1 MSIAS
6 SLNPTMFS
14 SRNAVSPA
22 SSGIPPGVFGVI
34 RTLGFRRLAVIVA
47 IPLAL
52 AVIDCQS
59 VQAAGHGKLD
69 QLFERLADPEERDWK
84 IIEQE
89 IRRLWAQSGSPTADL
104 LLKRGSEAMRRGDYD
119 SALAHLTALVDSTPD
134 FAEGWNRRAT
144 LFYLTQRFSLS
155 VSDIERT
162 LALEP
167 RHFGAMSGLA
177 TIFIRLGRPEQA
189 LAVYEHLLTIHPHQ
203 PSIHEAIRRLR
214 EQVEGTGI

>member
-1 MSIAS
+1 M
-6 SLNPTMFS
+6 
-14 SRNAVSPA
+14 
-22 SSGIPPGVFGVI
+22 
-34 RTLGFRRLAVIVA
+34 IVA

-119 SALAHLTALVDSTPD
+119 SALAHLTALVDSAPD